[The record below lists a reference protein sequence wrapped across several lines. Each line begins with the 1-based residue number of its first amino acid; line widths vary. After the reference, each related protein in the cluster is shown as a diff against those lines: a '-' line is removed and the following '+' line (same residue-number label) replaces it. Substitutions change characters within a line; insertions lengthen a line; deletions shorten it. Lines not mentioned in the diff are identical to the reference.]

1 MKKILSLGLSN
12 YYGVVELHYDEDENK
27 YYLVLENYNHFNGVE
42 ISEKLAKV
50 IIEEEKKKKEMVE
63 L

>member
-1 MKKILSLGLSN
+1 MKKILRLRLSN

-27 YYLVLENYNHFNGVE
+27 YYLVLENYDGFNGVE
-42 ISEKLAKV
+42 ISEKLAKT
-50 IIEEEKKKKEMVE
+50 ILEENWNEKEIQC

>member
-1 MKKILSLGLSN
+1 MKKILSLRLSN
-12 YYGVVELHYDEDENK
+12 YYGVVELYYDEDENK
-27 YYLVLENYNHFNGVE
+27 YYLVLENYNHFNGIE

-50 IIEEEKKKKEMVE
+50 IIEEEWDKKEIVE

>member
-1 MKKILSLGLSN
+1 MKKILSLRLSN

-27 YYLVLENYNHFNGVE
+27 YYLVLENYDGFNGVE
-42 ISEKLAKV
+42 ISEKLAKI
-50 IIEEEKKKKEMVE
+50 IIEEKWQEKEMEE

>member
-1 MKKILSLGLSN
+1 MKKILSLRLSN
-12 YYGVVELHYDEDENK
+12 YYGVVELYYDEDENK
-27 YYLVLENYNHFNGVE
+27 YYLVLENYSHFNGIE

-50 IIEEEKKKKEMVE
+50 IIEEEWDKKEMVE

>member
-1 MKKILSLGLSN
+1 MKKILSLRLSN

-27 YYLVLENYNHFNGVE
+27 YYLVLENYDGFNGVE
-42 ISEKLAKV
+42 ISEKLAKI
-50 IIEEEKKKKEMVE
+50 IIEEKWNEKEIQR

>member
-27 YYLVLENYNHFNGVE
+27 YYLVLENYNHFNGIE

-50 IIEEEKKKKEMVE
+50 IIEEEWDKKEMVE

>member
-50 IIEEEKKKKEMVE
+50 IIEEEWDKKEMVE

>member
-12 YYGVVELHYDEDENK
+12 YYGVVELHYDEDEHK
-27 YYLVLENYNHFNGVE
+27 YYLVLENYNHFNGIE

-50 IIEEEKKKKEMVE
+50 IIEEEWDKKEMVG

>member
-27 YYLVLENYNHFNGVE
+27 YYLVLENYDGFNGVE

-50 IIEEEKKKKEMVE
+50 IIEEEWDKKEMVG

>member
-27 YYLVLENYNHFNGVE
+27 YYLVLENYDHFNGIE

-50 IIEEEKKKKEMVE
+50 IIEEEWDKKEMVE

>member
-1 MKKILSLGLSN
+1 MDGSSRLSN

-27 YYLVLENYNHFNGVE
+27 YYLVLENYNHFNGIE

-50 IIEEEKKKKEMVE
+50 IIEEEWDKKEMVE

>member
-1 MKKILSLGLSN
+1 MKKILSLRLSN
-12 YYGVVELHYDEDENK
+12 YYGVVELYYDEDENK
-27 YYLVLENYNHFNGVE
+27 YYLVLENYNHFNGIE

-50 IIEEEKKKKEMVE
+50 IIEEEWDKKEMVE